1 MKIKLEFE
9 RHDLE
14 EMLGSYF
21 GRLGF
26 RVKNLDEL
34 CTQFGEAFPQ
44 GLVVQAEITD
54 APIEPV
60 DALNDE
66 PLAIERHVEPE
77 VKEPEQIPDERLLS
91 FTDLMDP
98 TMRTRE
104 DEERDAAEIRKI
116 RNKSNGLAARK
127 N

>member
-21 GRLGF
+21 GNLGF

-34 CTQFGEAFPQ
+34 CAQFGEAFPG
-44 GLVVQAEITD
+44 GLVVQAEIVD
-54 APIEPV
+54 VPQEPV
-60 DALNDE
+60 DELNDA
-66 PLAIERHVEPE
+66 PLVIERRVEPE
-77 VKEPEQIPDERLLS
+77 VKVLEEPIEERVLS

-116 RNKSNGLAARK
+116 REKSNGYAAGK